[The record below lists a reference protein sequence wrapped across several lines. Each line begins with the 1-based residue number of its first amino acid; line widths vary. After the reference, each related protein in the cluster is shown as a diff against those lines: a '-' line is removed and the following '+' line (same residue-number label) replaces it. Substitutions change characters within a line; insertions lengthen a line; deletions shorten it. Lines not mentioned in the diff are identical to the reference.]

1 MQLQNLVGGIVAA
14 PQSPVGS
21 RRRLGAELRRLRAKT
36 GLTLD
41 DVAELMTCSTSK
53 ISRLETGK
61 GVPKVPDVREL
72 MRIYG
77 VTSDTEQDMLL
88 RLVKDGRQHG
98 WWEQLT
104 EGLAPERY
112 VMDSPGRYTALENDA
127 TAVRS
132 FDITVVHG
140 LLQTREYATAVLTA
154 LLPQHLPAE
163 IDRLVRLRLLRQ
175 QALHRSDPPPL
186 ELVAVLD
193 EAVLCRPVGGPE
205 TMHAQL
211 QHLLDASELPTV
223 SVLVLPFGADILRAH
238 SGHFVLLEIP
248 QEMGSDVVYIE
259 GHAGEAYLDAESDV
273 DLYQDVLS
281 DALRHALPPD
291 ESRAELR
298 RYQDRFAPP
307 RKAPTP

>member
-1 MQLQNLVGGIVAA
+1 MAA

-21 RRRLGAELRRLRAKT
+21 RRRLGAELRRLRLKT

-41 DVAELMTCSTSK
+41 DVAEMMTCSTSK

-77 VTSDTEQDMLL
+77 VASDTERDMLL
-88 RLVKDGRQHG
+88 RLVMDGRQHG
-98 WWEQLT
+98 WWEPLT
-104 EGLAPERY
+104 DGVAPERY
-112 VMDSPGRYTALENDA
+112 VMDSPSRYAALESDA

-140 LLQTREYATAVLTA
+140 LLQTPEYATSVLTA

-175 QALHRSDPPPL
+175 EALRRNDPPPL
-186 ELVAVLD
+186 ELHAILD
-193 EAVLCRPVGGPE
+193 EAVLCRPVGGAE

-211 QHLLDASELPTV
+211 GHLLDMAEAPTV
-223 SVLVLPFGADILRAH
+223 TVLVLPFGTGMLRAH
-238 SGHFVLLEIP
+238 AGHFVLLEIP
-248 QEMGSDVVYIE
+248 RELGSDVVYIE
-259 GHAGEAYLDAESDV
+259 GHAGETYLDAESDV
-273 DLYQDVLS
+273 ELYQDVLA
-281 DALRHALPPD
+281 DARSHALSPD

-298 RYQDRFAPP
+298 RYLDKFAPR
-307 RKAPTP
+307 RKAHPT

>member
-1 MQLQNLVGGIVAA
+1 MSA
-14 PQSPVGS
+14 PQSPIGS
-21 RRRLGAELRRLRAKT
+21 RRRLGAELRRLRLKT

-41 DVAELMTCSTSK
+41 DVAERMTCSTSK

-61 GVPKVPDVREL
+61 GLPKVPDVREL

-98 WWEQLT
+98 WWEPLT
-104 EGLAPERY
+104 EGVAPERY
-112 VMDSPGRYTALENDA
+112 VMDSPGRYAALESDA

-140 LLQTREYATAVLTA
+140 LLQTADYARAVLTA

-175 QALHRSDPPPL
+175 QALHRAAPRPL
-186 ELVAVLD
+186 ELLAILD
-193 EAVLCRPVGGPE
+193 EAVLRRPVGGAA
-205 TMHAQL
+205 TMHAQI
-211 QHLLDASELPTV
+211 QHLLDMTERPTVTV
-223 SVLVLPFGADILRAH
+223 SVLPFGTDILRAH

-248 QEMGSDVVYIE
+248 RELGSDVVYIE
-259 GHAGEAYLDAESDV
+259 GHAGETYLDAESDV
-273 DLYQDVLS
+273 DLYQDVLA
-281 DALRHALPPD
+281 DARRHAMSPD

-298 RYQDRFAPP
+298 RYLDKFAPR
-307 RKAPTP
+307 RKAHPS